1 MPRDRDDREPGG
13 GDTSDRFDAVEAAA
27 PEVDDGS
34 TDERPL
40 PGLLGLERDAELGVA
55 REGLGRAAGPID
67 GLDDP
72 RRPDEV
78 VRDDDDRS
86 AQSTVQVSPANRSV
100 RRSPSPFCARASSTC
115 AVTSWSC
122 VGRPTRRSTPTG
134 TGYSGH
140 HIRDRT

>member
-1 MPRDRDDREPGG
+1 MPRDRDDRETGG
-13 GDTSDRFDAVEAAA
+13 GDAPDRFDTVDAAA
-27 PEVDDGS
+27 PQVDDGA

-40 PGLLGLERDAELGVA
+40 PLLLGIERDAQLGVG
-55 REGLGRAAGPID
+55 REGLSRSPRPID

-86 AQSTVQVSPANRSV
+86 AQSTVQVSPAKSSV

-122 VGRPTRRSTPTG
+122 VGRPTRRNTPTG

-140 HIRDRT
+140 HILDST